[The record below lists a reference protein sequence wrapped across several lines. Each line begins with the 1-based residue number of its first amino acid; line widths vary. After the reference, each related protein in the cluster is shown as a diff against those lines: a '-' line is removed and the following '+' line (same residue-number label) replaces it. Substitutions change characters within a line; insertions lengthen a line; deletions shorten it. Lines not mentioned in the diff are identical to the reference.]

1 MSSVLAGIYS
11 GVMSSVLAVTVDN
24 FQVSFLKDDRTM
36 VKSDCCFGGIAER
49 SLIELHVL
57 LGDKDK

>member
-1 MSSVLAGIYS
+1 
-11 GVMSSVLAVTVDN
+11 MSSVLAVTVDN

>member
-1 MSSVLAGIYS
+1 
-11 GVMSSVLAVTVDN
+11 
-24 FQVSFLKDDRTM
+24 M
-36 VKSDCCFGGIAER
+36 VKSDGCFFGGIAER